1 MGLVKSPEAKLNV
14 KNTFL
19 EYDDKALAASPT
31 ASSLTRCRSQTE
43 PAIDLSFGD
52 VPQNA
57 QGSEA
62 SSSSSHGG
70 GGSPFYLKSR
80 RPDYDASRSSIVMST
95 PEFTPMHFPTSRHMP
110 ELLQADWPESLL
122 PEAWFGPEAM
132 ANYCQWNEQYGQYG
146 WWAPDQ
152 FAAMGY
158 GQHEAGQHKAGNSIL
173 NQVPKHKTSPKTS
186 PKADRTSAPS
196 IKQEVPKASVS
207 TIAVGAVKETRSTVM
222 LRDLPEAYSRSR
234 LLKLLEAQGFFG
246 RFDFVYL
253 PVDFKH
259 QKNLGYALINL
270 VSPAEALR
278 LTSHFE
284 GFSTWDMPS
293 EMVCTVGWC
302 SPQQGLAAH
311 VERYR
316 NSPVMHESVPEE
328 WRPMLLSH
336 GVPIPFPEPTI
347 KIKAPK
353 VKGRQS

>member
-1 MGLVKSPEAKLNV
+1 MGLVPEAKLVV
-14 KNTFL
+14 KHTFL
-19 EYDDKALAASPT
+19 EYDDKASSASPM
-31 ASSLTRCRSQTE
+31 ASSMPRCRSQTE
-43 PAIDLSFGD
+43 PSILTNMSFGD

-57 QGSEA
+57 QGPEA
-62 SSSSSHGG
+62 SSSSSPGG
-70 GGSPFYLKSR
+70 DRSPWSLKAR
-80 RPDYDASRSSIVMST
+80 RPDYDAARSSIVLAT
-95 PEFTPMHFPTSRHMP
+95 PEFTPMHFPASRHIP
-110 ELLQADWPESLL
+110 EDWPESLL
-122 PEAWFGPEAM
+122 PDPFFGPEAM
-132 ANYCQWNEQYGQYG
+132 SAYTQWSEPYGQYG
-146 WWAPDQ
+146 WGAPDQ

-158 GQHEAGQHKAGNSIL
+158 GQPHAGQREAGSSIL
-173 NQVPKHKTSPKTS
+173 NQVSLKTPAKPDS
-186 PKADRTSAPS
+186 TSAPS

-207 TIAVGAVKETRSTVM
+207 TSAGAVKETRSTVM

-246 RFDFVYL
+246 RFDFIYL

-293 EMVCTVGWC
+293 DRVCTVGWC
-302 SPQQGLAAH
+302 SPQQGLEAH

-336 GVPIPFPEPTI
+336 GVPVPFPKPTI

-353 VKGRQS
+353 VKGRQV